1 MFPLLTVEEN
11 LLVGGQMRKGRGY
24 WTLQTVYELF
34 PILKERKASPGTALS
49 GGQQQMVAIGRAL
62 ISNPEILLC
71 DKINLGLAPLVIR
84 SIYAAMPRI
93 KSSGA
98 SVIVVEQDIGQAL
111 KVADRIYCLM
121 EGRVTLEGRA
131 DGVSRA
137 AIHAAYCGAAA

>member
-1 MFPLLTVEEN
+1 MFPSLTVEEN

-62 ISNPEILLC
+62 MSNPEILLC

-84 SIYAAMPRI
+84 YIYMSPCRA
-93 KSSGA
+93 SSH
-98 SVIVVEQDIGQAL
+98 QAL
-111 KVADRIYCLM
+111 R
-121 EGRVTLEGRA
+121 
-131 DGVSRA
+131 
-137 AIHAAYCGAAA
+137 